1 VWKEFVRADLS
12 DREESQ
18 IAKIVSLVVK
28 VGALAFVIYLPTQY
42 AIDLQLL
49 GGVWMLQTLPAVMI
63 ALYTRWFHRWGLLA
77 GWLVGMVSGTWIAAS
92 QDFAP
97 VWEMPVLGA
106 TGYTGLVALALNLV
120 VATLITVVLG
130 GRGRTDRLDETRPE
144 EYDELVETREPAP
157 TVGAG
162 VT

>member
-1 VWKEFVRADLS
+1 MRLWC
-12 DREESQ
+12 
-18 IAKIVSLVVK
+18 
-28 VGALAFVIYLPTQY
+28 
-42 AIDLQLL
+42 
-49 GGVWMLQTLPAVMI
+49 
-63 ALYTRWFHRWGLLA
+63 WGLLT

-97 VWEMPVLGA
+97 VWKLPVLGV
-106 TGYTGLVALALNLV
+106 TGYTGLVALVLNLG
-120 VATLITVVLG
+120 VATLITLVLG
-130 GRGRTDRLDETRPE
+130 RRGRADGLDDTRPE